1 MNDIKEILS
10 KYNTIAMVGVSND
23 PTKASTIV
31 MKYMQEY
38 GYKVYPVNPRA
49 KGQKILGQEVFAKIS
64 DIKDKIDIV
73 DVFRPSKEVYAIA
86 EDTVKIGAKVLWLQL
101 GIRDEKAKDL
111 MEKNDIKYVENKCTK
126 MEYQKYFLKVRQAFP
141 VLSD

>member
-1 MNDIKEILS
+1 MSDIREILT
-10 KYNTIAMVGVSND
+10 KYKTIAMVGVSND

-38 GYKVYPVNPRA
+38 GYKVYTVNPKA
-49 KGQKILGQEVFAKIS
+49 EGQKILGQEVFAKIS
-64 DIKDKIDIV
+64 DIKDQIDIV

-111 MEKNDIKYVENKCTK
+111 MEKMILSMLKTNVLKWNIKSI
-126 MEYQKYFLKVRQAFP
+126 F
-141 VLSD
+141 